1 MRILWFEV
9 TEPQRY
15 RNGSFVIA
23 GWQDSLESIVRTENL
38 ELVVAFED
46 KTGKLKAKK
55 DGAVTYVPIS
65 TKMSLA
71 GRIKSHW
78 SRIPLAEILV
88 KKMPPIIEEYKP
100 DLIQVFGTEWPFGLI
115 SKYTNIPTVVHIQ
128 GSMVPYNNAMFP
140 PGYSLFTQIWYL
152 FPNIKKMLKAVLEY
166 KKSKSREYIERE
178 IWKATKYYM
187 GRTEWDRSLVNIMH
201 KDAAYFH
208 VEEALRPQFTQ
219 NEKKWLPTQNKKW
232 TLVST
237 GCSSFWKGPD
247 VLLKTAN
254 ILKNSGVDFEWLV
267 AGNMPPEL
275 KMVVERK
282 EKQRY
287 RDNNVR
293 FLGFIGADDLKK
305 LLLSSSCY
313 VHTAYIEN
321 SPNSICEAQML
332 GVPIVATNVGGIST
346 LVNGYDNA
354 CLVPANDPWQMADGI
369 MEICS
374 RQKDLKEASNE
385 SVLVRHSPE
394 NIKQQLFAC
403 YKQIMGL

>member
-88 KKMPPIIEEYKP
+88 KKMPPLIEEYKP

-208 VEEALRPQFTQ
+208 VEEALRPQFTR
-219 NEKKWLPTQNKKW
+219 
-232 TLVST
+232 
-237 GCSSFWKGPD
+237 
-247 VLLKTAN
+247 LK
-254 ILKNSGVDFEWLV
+254 IKSGRLY
-267 AGNMPPEL
+267 
-275 KMVVERK
+275 
-282 EKQRY
+282 QQ
-287 RDNNVR
+287 
-293 FLGFIGADDLKK
+293 GAPVFGRGLM
-305 LLLSSSCY
+305 SC
-313 VHTAYIEN
+313 
-321 SPNSICEAQML
+321 
-332 GVPIVATNVGGIST
+332 
-346 LVNGYDNA
+346 
-354 CLVPANDPWQMADGI
+354 
-369 MEICS
+369 
-374 RQKDLKEASNE
+374 
-385 SVLVRHSPE
+385 
-394 NIKQQLFAC
+394 
-403 YKQIMGL
+403 